1 MITFQDVLAAH
12 DRIRPFIHRT
22 PVATSRYF
30 DNRFGGALFIKCE
43 HFQKVGA
50 FKARGAC
57 NAVRMLDDAAALR
70 GVATHSSGNHA
81 QAVAWSARHRNIPSW
96 IVMPTN
102 APDVKKAAVRGYGAT
117 IVECEPTLAAREAT
131 LADVVERTGA
141 HAIHPY
147 NDDRVI
153 AGQGTAALEL
163 LEDVPDLDIIMTPVG
178 GGGLMSGTAITARA
192 MRADIE
198 LIGAEPASADDAR
211 RSLATGIL
219 QPPPDTATI
228 ADGLR
233 TALGERTFDVLRSA
247 DVRILTATEESIREA
262 QYLVMERMKMVV
274 EPSATVTLGILLENP
289 TLARGKRIGIVTTGG
304 NVDIRKAMHF

>member
-1 MITFQDVLAAH
+1 
-12 DRIRPFIHRT
+12 
-22 PVATSRYF
+22 
-30 DNRFGGALFIKCE
+30 
-43 HFQKVGA
+43 
-50 FKARGAC
+50 
-57 NAVRMLDDAAALR
+57 
-70 GVATHSSGNHA
+70 
-81 QAVAWSARHRNIPSW
+81 
-96 IVMPTN
+96 MPAN

-117 IVECEPTLAAREAT
+117 IVECEPTLAAREAM

-163 LEDVPDLDIIMTPVG
+163 LEDVPDLDIIMAPIG

-198 LIGAEPASADDAR
+198 LIGAEPALADDAR
-211 RSLATGIL
+211 RSLASGIL
-219 QPPPDTATI
+219 QPPPDAATI

-233 TALGERTFDVLRSA
+233 TALGERTFAVLRSA

-274 EPSATVTLGILLENP
+274 EPSAVVTLGVLLENP
-289 TLARGKRIGIVTTGG
+289 ALARGQRIGIVTTGG

>member
-22 PVATSRYF
+22 PVATSQYF
-30 DNRFGGALFIKCE
+30 DDRFGGTLFIKCE

-57 NAVRMLDDAAALR
+57 NAVRMLDDATASR

-81 QAVAWSARHRNIPSW
+81 QAVAWSARHRGIPSW

-163 LEDVPDLDIIMTPVG
+163 LEDVPDLDIIMAPIG

-198 LIGAEPASADDAR
+198 LIGAEPALADDAR
-211 RSLATGIL
+211 RSLASGIL
-219 QPPPDTATI
+219 QPPPAAATI

-233 TALGERTFDVLRSA
+233 TALGERTFAVLRST

-289 TLARGKRIGIVTTGG
+289 ALARGKRIGIVTTGG